1 MEEKIIFELGSFYR
15 DNMRIKGFSFGEGE
29 KSICIVGATR
39 GNEVQQVFIC
49 SQLIKI
55 FTQLE
60 QQGKIRE
67 GKSILVIPTI
77 NSHSMNIGK
86 RFWST
91 DNTDINRMFPGYNL
105 GETTQ
110 RIAAG
115 VFEQI
120 NSYKFGIHFTSFY
133 MQGSFIPHVRMMKTG
148 FEDVERAKDFGLPYI
163 YRREAKPYDTTTLNY
178 NWQIW
183 DTKAFSLY
191 TSATDR
197 IDVVSAQEAI
207 DAVLRFLDKNSIIQY
222 RCHGWCVSQLIEGHT
237 LVNVKTNAAGF
248 FIRHADVNTRVQKG
262 YALAEIMDPYS
273 GAVVETIQS
282 PVDGIVFFH
291 ANQPIIYSHTSLFRI
306 IPTGEGRQ
314 KTSEST
320 QQIS

>member
-1 MEEKIIFELGSFYR
+1 MKETVIFELGSACR
-15 DNMRIKGFSFGEGE
+15 ENMRVKGFSFGEGE
-29 KSICIVGATR
+29 KSVCIVGATR
-39 GNEVQQVFIC
+39 GNEVQQVYIC
-49 SQLIKI
+49 SQLIRI

-60 QQGKIRE
+60 QRGRICP

-115 VFEQI
+115 VFDHI
-120 NSYKFGIHFTSFY
+120 NDYRFGIQFTSFY
-133 MQGSFIPHVRMMKTG
+133 MPGSFIPHVRMMKTG
-148 FEDVERAKDFGLPYI
+148 FEDVEKARDFGLPYI
-163 YRREAKPYDTTTLNY
+163 YRRDPKPYDTTTLNY

-191 TSATDR
+191 TDATDR
-197 IDVVSAQEAI
+197 IEPASALVVIE
-207 DAVLRFLDKNSIIQY
+207 AVLRFLGRNGIVQY
-222 RCHGWCVSQLIEGHT
+222 PSQVGYAPQFIEGTT
-237 LVNVKTNAAGF
+237 LVNIKSGAAGF
-248 FIRHADVNTRVQKG
+248 FLRKAEVNARVKKG
-262 YALAEIMDPYS
+262 DTLAQIVDPYL
-273 GAVVETIQS
+273 GTVIEEITA

-291 ANQPIIYSHTSLFRI
+291 ASQPIIYSHTSLFRM
-306 IPTGEGRQ
+306 IPTE
-314 KTSEST
+314 EE
-320 QQIS
+320 